1 MDFKTCGPRVIEKVN
16 MGFKVVSTN
25 SVDKPLYNL
34 QNKLACDFESKF
46 IKKDS
51 MYSVYLLL
59 LSGVMSGYTLDW
71 VHFYNR

>member
-1 MDFKTCGPRVIEKVN
+1 MWSPGDRKRLTWG
-16 MGFKVVSTN
+16 TN

-59 LSGVMSGYTLDW
+59 LSRVMSGYTSDW
-71 VHFYNR
+71 VQK